1 MADRTK
7 NGGGKPTA
15 EEARLRTI
23 LDSMVEAVFVTDAEG
38 RVTLTNRALDELV
51 ARDVRGRR
59 AKNVIKSKELK
70 VAIRRAR
77 KKDEAT
83 DVELE
88 SQIGDRLRTFY
99 AQVAPLPDHAGVVT
113 VLHDVTSLKNTDRVR
128 RDFVANASHELRTPL
143 TAIRGFAETLRD
155 GAIDDP
161 EAGRRF
167 VDAILRHTMRL
178 QRLAEDLTVLSQAE
192 SPQHGYEPALM
203 DVGAVC
209 ADSASSLDSY
219 AQKKDITLRLDLPAE
234 PLVVELSGR
243 ALDHVLINLIEN
255 AIKYSPAGSEVRVT
269 VRRDDEHVVIEVM
282 DSGVGIP
289 AKYHDRIFERFYRVD
304 KGRAREEGGTG
315 LGLAIVRHLVNRM
328 GGSIEVESEPGRGAL
343 FRVLL
348 PLEAINEEIVLG

>member
-1 MADRTK
+1 MKDPRP
-7 NGGGKPTA
+7 KPPVA
-15 EEARLRTI
+15 AARLRII
-23 LDSMVEAVFVTDAEG
+23 LDSMVEAVFVTDTDG
-38 RVTLTNRALDELV
+38 RVILTNRALDELV
-51 ARDVRGRR
+51 SRDVRGRR

-70 VAIRRAR
+70 TAIRRAR
-77 KKDEAT
+77 KKDQAT

-88 SQIGDRLRTFY
+88 TVIGDRLHTFH
-99 AQVAPLPDHAGVVT
+99 AQVAPLPDNAGVVT
-113 VLHDVTSLKNTDRVR
+113 VLHDVTWLKNTDRVR

-155 GAIDDP
+155 GALADP
-161 EAGRRF
+161 EAAARF

-192 SPQHGYEPALM
+192 SPQHGYEPAPTDLC
-203 DVGAVC
+203 AVC
-209 ADSASSLDSY
+209 EDSASSLESY
-219 AQKKDITLRLDLPAE
+219 AQKKEITIRLELPEE
-234 PLVVELSGR
+234 PLVVDLSGR

-255 AIKYSPAGSEVRVT
+255 AIKYSSPGGEVRVH
-269 VRRDDEHVVIEVM
+269 VAADDEQVVIEVR

-315 LGLAIVRHLVNRM
+315 LGLAIVRHLINRM
-328 GGSIEVESEPGRGAL
+328 GGSIEVESEPGEGAL

-348 PLEAINEEIVLG
+348 PLESVDGDVGLG